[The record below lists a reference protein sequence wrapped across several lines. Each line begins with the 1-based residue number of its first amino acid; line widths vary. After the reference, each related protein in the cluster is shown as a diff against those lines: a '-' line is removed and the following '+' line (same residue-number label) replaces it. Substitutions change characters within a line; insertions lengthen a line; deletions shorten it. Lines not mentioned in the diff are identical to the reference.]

1 MRSLDILVGVDTSR
15 SMLATDQSPNR
26 IERAKLAVLDLMR
39 LAKRGGAVAVDFVI
53 RRSTEIEPPV
63 VIGVIPAAIGI
74 LLLVVV
80 ELAVWLGWRATGW
93 RLDERLFAMR
103 SGVYTREWTGV
114 PRDRV
119 QSVLVA
125 TNPLQRWRG
134 LATVTVRTAG
144 AHTPAVVLNDVEE
157 EAAEQVRLEL
167 APGSMQGSG

>member
-1 MRSLDILVGVDTSR
+1 MWDDREFQPL
-15 SMLATDQSPNR
+15 P
-26 IERAKLAVLDLMR
+26 RAALQIRLMGGLLAVVFVVALAAAIDL
-39 LAKRGGAVAVDFVI
+39 VV
-53 RRSTEIEPPV
+53 RRSTEFDPPV
-63 VIGVIPAAIGI
+63 AVGVIPAMIGI
-74 LLLVVV
+74 VLLVVV
-80 ELAVWLGWRATGW
+80 EFGLWLGWRVTGW

-144 AHTPAVVLNDVEE
+144 AHTPAVVLSDVEE
-157 EAAEQVRLEL
+157 AAAEHVRREL
-167 APGSMQGSG
+167 APTSLERPQ